1 MIDVKQTATHGLTN
15 KIAKIIRVVTVP
27 PIMLT
32 SLLLLLWF
40 APAQPLISGASF
52 FVLFLCLAAVPI
64 LAYPFQLILPSW
76 RAQGRTLQRKLA
88 FRFSMVGYLAAGI
101 ASFWLPP
108 DVNGIAICHGYCFA
122 LIFLLLLQG
131 VGKIHASGHACS
143 LTGPI
148 FYLAYFFGWQ
158 YLIIG
163 VGLWTLVMWSSIRL
177 GRHSKTDFCLG
188 SLCAVLGALLGL
200 VI

>member
-1 MIDVKQTATHGLTN
+1 MIDVKQTATHGAQD

-27 PIMLT
+27 PVMLT
-32 SLLLLLWF
+32 SLVLLLYF
-40 APAQPLISGASF
+40 APAQPLISLSSF
-52 FVLFLCLAAVPI
+52 WVLFLCLAVVPI
-64 LAYPFQLILPSW
+64 LAYPCQMILPSW
-76 RAQGRTLQRKLA
+76 RAKGRALQRKMA
-88 FRFSMVGYLAAGI
+88 FRFSAVGYLTAGI

-108 DVNGIAICHGYCFA
+108 DTNGIAICHGYCLA
-122 LIFLLLLQG
+122 LLFLLLLQG

-148 FYLAYFFGWQ
+148 FYLAYFFGAQ
-158 YLIIG
+158 YLILG
-163 VGLWTLVMWSSIRL
+163 LGLWTLVLWSSLRL

-188 SLCAVLGALLGL
+188 SLCAIVGALLGL